1 MSSTGYVLLGIL
13 TLIGGF
19 IASLVVASIP
29 DIFGWDHTELRAFIC
44 FFMTFVMTVGSIVGC
59 GVLIS
64 EAYNKGKQK

>member
-1 MSSTGYVLLGIL
+1 MSSTSYVFLGIL
-13 TLIGGF
+13 TIIGGF
-19 IASLVVASIP
+19 VASLVVASIP

-44 FFMTFVMTVGSIVGC
+44 FFMTFVMNVGSMVGC